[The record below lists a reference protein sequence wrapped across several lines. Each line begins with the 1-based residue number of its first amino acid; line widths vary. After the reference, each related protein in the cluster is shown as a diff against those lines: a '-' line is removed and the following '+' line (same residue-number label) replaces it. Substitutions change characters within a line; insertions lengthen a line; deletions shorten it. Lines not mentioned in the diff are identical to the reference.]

1 MRTPSAII
9 ARFHEALLS
18 AFRVPQV
25 VERMTTAQQVPIVL
39 ASPEKKGRFIARE
52 VETWG
57 KVVGDNNIE
66 PD

>member
-1 MRTPSAII
+1 
-9 ARFHEALLS
+9 
-18 AFRVPQV
+18 
-25 VERMTTAQQVPIVL
+25 VPIVL